1 MNSQLQ
7 SHLLLFFF
15 RSDTY
20 LKNAFAVAEGMG
32 TGSSDYAEI
41 LAIFEKQGGAGKAK
55 KGTPKNQGQ
64 QRKELASQKEQQAKA
79 SQPEKAKP
87 SMHGVFASLGYTFAF
102 IIGAGIYGYGS
113 YTDSVQTILLG
124 AGTCVVTLLSY
135 LLLHLIHRKAGII
148 RVQAD
153 SGHHAKADA
162 SRAKAD
168 VSPAKADAS
177 RAKADVSP
185 AKAELAKKAP
195 SPDPSK
201 KQEKAKKAKPSGHPL
216 FAVFGYAFAFILGA
230 GIYGYGSSTDSV
242 QAILLG
248 AGTCVVTLLSY
259 LLLHFIHRKAGIIHA
274 QADSGHQA
282 KADASH
288 AKADVSPA
296 KAVKIPSAVPAELTQ
311 KVAKVREAEEK
322 AMQEARIEA
331 QKLVKEKQQFVAE
344 ERAWKKDIST
354 KERQEQRTGKAK
366 EAFQKAKGLLEKEE
380 KHLAMLVEKKKALV
394 EAQEQLKLKEQQKK
408 ELFDLGS
415 LKAFV
420 KNKKPYETDIDK
432 AYALIEKYG
441 SMKLSDIA
449 GIFEVEQKTI
459 EEWARILE
467 QHKLCLVHYPAFGS
481 AELRKVK

>member
-1 MNSQLQ
+1 MRGVVRPLPHVVMNSQLQ

-153 SGHHAKADA
+153 SGHH
-162 SRAKAD
+162 
-168 VSPAKADAS
+168 
-177 RAKADVSP
+177 